1 MNDIKST
8 INLGEYIGKLKGKGQ
23 FIIPKYQRGYIW
35 DNTTVPLQITTCK
48 ILLHILLINIA
59 TLQEQG
65 RTPLCK
71 A

>member
-1 MNDIKST
+1 MNDIKTT

-35 DNTTVPLQITTCK
+35 GQYNS
-48 ILLHILLINIA
+48 
-59 TLQEQG
+59 TLANNNMVSVSAL
-65 RTPLCK
+65 PYFSL

>member
-35 DNTTVPLQITTCK
+35 GQYNS
-48 ILLHILLINIA
+48 
-59 TLQEQG
+59 TLANNVSTRG
-65 RTPLCK
+65 SLRL
-71 A
+71 